1 MDQNLCNTT
10 DNEALWVVNI
20 CNIKEV
26 SLARNINVK
35 SLSIAIFSYD
45 NTCILICLSIWNCK
59 WWLSLMFL
67 SIKPNTVIF
76 DLISTFIIKFEFS
89 SCCVICIHI
98 CNCTLSNECSTG
110 NSLSFKLNNPNSSS
124 LWNSFNFYI
133 IGLDQIWI
141 LFICLISIR
150 MSWLQIR

>member
-1 MDQNLCNTT
+1 
-10 DNEALWVVNI
+10 
-20 CNIKEV
+20 
-26 SLARNINVK
+26 
-35 SLSIAIFSYD
+35 
-45 NTCILICLSIWNCK
+45 
-59 WWLSLMFL
+59 MFL

-98 CNCTLSNECSTG
+98 CNCTFSNECSTG

-150 MSWLQIR
+150 MSWLQIRQILSFINLISILAKMFFQIQFVNLNMNTIDVFNFYFQSYFILNLPFSFVAI

>member
-1 MDQNLCNTT
+1 
-10 DNEALWVVNI
+10 
-20 CNIKEV
+20 
-26 SLARNINVK
+26 
-35 SLSIAIFSYD
+35 
-45 NTCILICLSIWNCK
+45 
-59 WWLSLMFL
+59 MFL

-76 DLISTFIIKFEFS
+76 DLISTFIIEFEFS

-133 IGLDQIWI
+133 IDLDQIWI
-141 LFICLISIR
+141 FFICLISIR
-150 MSWLQIR
+150 MSWLQIRQILSLINLISILAKVFFQIQFVNLNMNTIDVFNFYFQSYFILNLPFSFVVI

>member
-1 MDQNLCNTT
+1 
-10 DNEALWVVNI
+10 
-20 CNIKEV
+20 
-26 SLARNINVK
+26 
-35 SLSIAIFSYD
+35 
-45 NTCILICLSIWNCK
+45 
-59 WWLSLMFL
+59 MFL

-133 IGLDQIWI
+133 IDLDQIWI
-141 LFICLISIR
+141 FFICLISIR
-150 MSWLQIR
+150 MSWLQIRQILSLINLISILAKVFFQIQFVNLNMNTIDVFNFYFQSYFILNLPFSFVVI

>member
-1 MDQNLCNTT
+1 
-10 DNEALWVVNI
+10 
-20 CNIKEV
+20 
-26 SLARNINVK
+26 
-35 SLSIAIFSYD
+35 
-45 NTCILICLSIWNCK
+45 
-59 WWLSLMFL
+59 MFL

-150 MSWLQIR
+150 MSWLQIRQILSFINLISILAKMFFQIQFVNLNMNTIDVFNFYFQSYFILNLPFSFVVI

>member
-1 MDQNLCNTT
+1 
-10 DNEALWVVNI
+10 
-20 CNIKEV
+20 
-26 SLARNINVK
+26 
-35 SLSIAIFSYD
+35 
-45 NTCILICLSIWNCK
+45 
-59 WWLSLMFL
+59 MFL

-76 DLISTFIIKFEFS
+76 DLISTFIIEFEFS

-141 LFICLISIR
+141 LFICFISIR
-150 MSWLQIR
+150 MSWLQIRQILSFINLISILAKMFFQIQFVNLNMNTIDVFNFYFQSYFILNLPFSFVVI